1 MKTTFGYHFYFILI
15 YKDMN
20 ERRKLYVSNKQ
31 AEELDRK
38 ALALTGEIEY
48 RYDYGDEWKISI
60 TFEGIFNYHNQTLP
74 LCINA
79 DGLPVF
85 DDVGCVYG
93 YIDFLK
99 LIKEE
104 IPSDLYKDKEEAL
117 DFAKKFGWTGRM
129 SRPENLL

>member
-1 MKTTFGYHFYFILI
+1 
-15 YKDMN
+15 MN
-20 ERRKLYVSNKQ
+20 ERRKLYVGNKQ
-31 AEELDRK
+31 AKELDRK
-38 ALALTGEIEY
+38 ALALTKEIEY

-60 TFEGIFNYHNQTLP
+60 TLEGIFNYHNQTLP

-85 DDVGCVYG
+85 DDVGGVYG

-99 LIKEE
+99 CIKED

-117 DFAKKFGWTGRM
+117 DFAGKFGWTGRM
-129 SRPENLL
+129 SRHENLL

>member
-20 ERRKLYVSNKQ
+20 ERRKLYVGNKQ

-60 TFEGIFNYHNQTLP
+60 TFEGIFNYHN
-74 LCINA
+74 
-79 DGLPVF
+79 
-85 DDVGCVYG
+85 
-93 YIDFLK
+93 
-99 LIKEE
+99 
-104 IPSDLYKDKEEAL
+104 
-117 DFAKKFGWTGRM
+117 
-129 SRPENLL
+129 

>member
-1 MKTTFGYHFYFILI
+1 
-15 YKDMN
+15 MN
-20 ERRKLYVSNKQ
+20 ERRKLYVGNKQ

-38 ALALTGEIEY
+38 ALALTREIEY
-48 RYDYGDEWKISI
+48 HYDYGDEWKIS
-60 TFEGIFNYHNQTLP
+60 TTLEGIFNYHNRTLP

-85 DDVGCVYG
+85 DDVGGVYG

-99 LIKEE
+99 CIKED

-117 DFAKKFGWTGRM
+117 DFVRKLGWTGRM

>member
-1 MKTTFGYHFYFILI
+1 
-15 YKDMN
+15 MN
-20 ERRKLYVSNKQ
+20 ERRKLYVGNKQ
-31 AEELDRK
+31 AKGLDRK
-38 ALALTGEIEY
+38 ALALTREIEY

-60 TFEGIFNYHNQTLP
+60 TLGGIFNYHNQTLP

-85 DDVGCVYG
+85 DDVGDVYG

-99 LIKEE
+99 CIKKD

-117 DFAKKFGWTGRM
+117 DFARKFGWTGRM
-129 SRPENLL
+129 NRSENLL